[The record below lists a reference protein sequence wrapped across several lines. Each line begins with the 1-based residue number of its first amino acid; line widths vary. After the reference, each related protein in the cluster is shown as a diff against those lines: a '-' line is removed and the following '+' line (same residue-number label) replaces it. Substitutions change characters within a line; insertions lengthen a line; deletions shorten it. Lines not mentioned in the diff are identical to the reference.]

1 MGLRRKKTEIEIG
14 YCYFKVLN
22 PHETVPE
29 CWQFCSQ
36 MKREDEEHEHQIF
49 RGQIAYATII
59 QTDKCSI
66 LGLGV
71 GLSISKYQ
79 IFRGQI
85 AYAMIIQMDKC
96 AFWGL
101 REGLSISKYQI
112 FRG

>member
-1 MGLRRKKTEIEIG
+1 MRRK
-14 YCYFKVLN
+14 
-22 PHETVPE
+22 
-29 CWQFCSQ
+29 
-36 MKREDEEHEHQIF
+36 DEEHEHQIF

-59 QTDKCSI
+59 QTDKCAL

-96 AFWGL
+96 ALWASSGTEQL
-101 REGLSISKYQI
+101 IIPNISRLDDLCYDNEKHSWWMRAWHCQDEDETA
-112 FRG
+112 